1 MDGFGNYV
9 VDLGTIDI
17 LRGRQRGLLPH
28 NNEFRRQV
36 GLHEI
41 EKFKDLEVSD
51 DPDTLKDIFYALY
64 TTEKEG
70 AEKLDFHIVVLC
82 ERHRPKN
89 FGFRETQFQI

>member
-9 VDLGTIDI
+9 VDLGIIDI

-28 NNEFRRQV
+28 NEFRRQV
-36 GLHEI
+36 GLHKI

-51 DPDTLKDIFYALY
+51 TLKDLFYALY